1 MGRCSV
7 LMRSVL
13 LAPVVLWARLM
24 DFVSQSVQ

>member
-7 LMRSVL
+7 LISRVL

-24 DFVSQSVQ
+24 DLVSQSVQ